1 MTKSNLKTTLN
12 SIKMVRELTKIL
24 NENDLSQIKIEEGD
38 IKIVLS
44 RKSQSLSNGFQDE
57 KSKIQENTE
66 SLNTKINKKT
76 IEDINDLSSQLDAV
90 KLDAVKSP
98 MVGTAYTRPS
108 PDADPFVKVNDK
120 VKEGDT
126 IILIEAMKTFNSITA
141 SKSGTIRKIIIENA
155 QPVEFGDP
163 LFIIE

>member
-44 RKSQSLSNGFQDE
+44 RKSQSLSNNFQDE
-57 KSKIQENTE
+57 NSKIQENTE

-76 IEDINDLSSQLDAV
+76 IEDINDLSSQ
-90 KLDAVKSP
+90 LDAVKSP

>member
-76 IEDINDLSSQLDAV
+76 IENIDDLSSQ
-90 KLDAVKSP
+90 LDAVKSP

>member
-38 IKIVLS
+38 IKIVVS
-44 RKSQSLSNGFQDE
+44 RKSQSLSNNFQDE
-57 KSKIQENTE
+57 NSKIQENTE

-76 IEDINDLSSQLDAV
+76 IEDINDLSSQ
-90 KLDAVKSP
+90 LDAVKSP

>member
-44 RKSQSLSNGFQDE
+44 RKSQSISNGFQDE
-57 KSKIQENTE
+57 NSKIQENTV

-76 IEDINDLSSQLDAV
+76 IEDINDLSSQ
-90 KLDAVKSP
+90 LDAVKSP

>member
-38 IKIVLS
+38 IKIVVS
-44 RKSQSLSNGFQDE
+44 RKSQSLSNSFQDE
-57 KSKIQENTE
+57 NSKIQENTE
-66 SLNTKINKKT
+66 SLNTKINKKP
-76 IEDINDLSSQLDAV
+76 IENIDDLSSQ
-90 KLDAVKSP
+90 LDAVKSP

>member
-38 IKIVLS
+38 IKIILS
-44 RKSQSLSNGFQDE
+44 RKSQSLSNSFQDE
-57 KSKIQENTE
+57 NSKIQENTE

-76 IEDINDLSSQLDAV
+76 IEDINDLSSQ
-90 KLDAVKSP
+90 LDAVKSP

>member
-44 RKSQSLSNGFQDE
+44 RKSQSLSNSFQDE
-57 KSKIQENTE
+57 NSKIQENTE

-76 IEDINDLSSQLDAV
+76 IENIDDLSSQ
-90 KLDAVKSP
+90 LDAVKSP

>member
-1 MTKSNLKTTLN
+1 
-12 SIKMVRELTKIL
+12 MVRELTKIL

-44 RKSQSLSNGFQDE
+44 RKSQSISNGFQDE
-57 KSKIQENTE
+57 NSKIQENTV

-76 IEDINDLSSQLDAV
+76 IEDINDLSSQ
-90 KLDAVKSP
+90 LDAVKSP

>member
-44 RKSQSLSNGFQDE
+44 RKSQSLSNSFQDE
-57 KSKIQENTE
+57 NSKIQENTE
-66 SLNTKINKKT
+66 SLNTKINKNT
-76 IEDINDLSSQLDAV
+76 IEDINDLSSQ
-90 KLDAVKSP
+90 LDAVKSP

>member
-90 KLDAVKSP
+90 KSP

>member
-38 IKIVLS
+38 IKIVVS
-44 RKSQSLSNGFQDE
+44 RKSQSLSNSFQDE
-57 KSKIQENTE
+57 NSKIQENTE

-76 IEDINDLSSQLDAV
+76 IENIDDLSSQ
-90 KLDAVKSP
+90 LDAVKSP

>member
-44 RKSQSLSNGFQDE
+44 RNNQSLSNGFQNE

-76 IEDINDLSSQLDAV
+76 IEDINDLSSQ
-90 KLDAVKSP
+90 LDAVKSP

>member
-24 NENDLSQIKIEEGD
+24 NKNDLSQIKIEEGD

-44 RKSQSLSNGFQDE
+44 RKSQSISNGFQDE
-57 KSKIQENTE
+57 NSKIQENTV

-76 IEDINDLSSQLDAV
+76 IEDINDLSSQ
-90 KLDAVKSP
+90 LDAVKSP

>member
-24 NENDLSQIKIEEGD
+24 NKNDLSQIKIEEGD
-38 IKIVLS
+38 IKIVVS
-44 RKSQSLSNGFQDE
+44 RKSQSLSNSFQDE
-57 KSKIQENTE
+57 NSKIQENTE

-76 IEDINDLSSQLDAV
+76 IEDINDLSSQ
-90 KLDAVKSP
+90 LDAVKSP

>member
-24 NENDLSQIKIEEGD
+24 NENNLSQIKIEEGD

-44 RKSQSLSNGFQDE
+44 RKSQSLSNSFQDE
-57 KSKIQENTE
+57 NSKIQENTE

-76 IEDINDLSSQLDAV
+76 IENIDDLSSQ
-90 KLDAVKSP
+90 LDAVKSP

>member
-24 NENDLSQIKIEEGD
+24 NENNLSQIKIEEGD

-76 IEDINDLSSQLDAV
+76 IEDINDLSSQ
-90 KLDAVKSP
+90 LDAVKSP

>member
-38 IKIVLS
+38 IKIVVS
-44 RKSQSLSNGFQDE
+44 RKSQSLSNNFQDE
-57 KSKIQENTE
+57 NSKIQENTE

-76 IEDINDLSSQLDAV
+76 IEDINDLSSQ
-90 KLDAVKSP
+90 LDAVKSP

-155 QPVEFGDP
+155 KPVEFGDP

>member
-44 RKSQSLSNGFQDE
+44 RKSQSLSNSFQDE
-57 KSKIQENTE
+57 NSKIQENTE
-66 SLNTKINKKT
+66 SLNTRINKKT
-76 IEDINDLSSQLDAV
+76 IENIDDLSSQ
-90 KLDAVKSP
+90 LDAVKSP

>member
-24 NENDLSQIKIEEGD
+24 NKNDLSQIKIEEGD

-44 RKSQSLSNGFQDE
+44 RNNQSLSNGFQGE

-76 IEDINDLSSQLDAV
+76 IENIDDLSSQ
-90 KLDAVKSP
+90 LDAVKSP

>member
-44 RKSQSLSNGFQDE
+44 RKNQSLSNGFQDE

-76 IEDINDLSSQLDAV
+76 IEDINDLSSQ
-90 KLDAVKSP
+90 LDAVKSP

>member
-44 RKSQSLSNGFQDE
+44 RKSQSISNGFQDE
-57 KSKIQENTE
+57 NSKIQENTE

-76 IEDINDLSSQLDAV
+76 IEDINDLSSQ
-90 KLDAVKSP
+90 LDAVKSP